1 MIEMLITHYEERPCI
16 WDMGH
21 EDYINRSSKEL
32 VYSQTD
38 LLMSD
43 RNDISREDY
52 IVLRLLKK
60 SAKSLEVSL
69 FLCACVAP
77 LFSVEKNASFFSHQG
92 SKTFFWLPAH

>member
-1 MIEMLITHYEERPCI
+1 MIEMLITHYEERPCL
-16 WDMGH
+16 WNVGH
-21 EDYINRSSKEL
+21 EDYMNRSSKEL

-77 LFSVEKNASFFSHQG
+77 LFSGEKMSPSLATRAAKH
-92 SKTFFWLPAH
+92 FFWLPAQ